1 MASTKKN
8 DLISVASP
16 HSIKK
21 FELISEYVKAW
32 INILMLYTLIA
43 CQTAGFIKMTKGKR

>member
-8 DLISVASP
+8 NLISVASP

-21 FELISEYVKAW
+21 FELISKYVEAW
-32 INILMLYTLIA
+32 IQILMMYKE
-43 CQTAGFIKMTKGKR
+43 CKGSNEPDQ